1 MEHTKIIQA
10 DSGRQG
16 ANDSQN
22 NAYFS
27 SLPTTNSDLNFAT
40 SISNLYSN
48 QFNLLLKNRRCRS
61 NQPTSLAYIKRKQY
75 FSFLRNRDYSFQLV
89 AFILVF
95 RYWAGTTL
103 SPQRNYSFLTS
114 KIQQIGAETDD
125 EGNQVEFLVPE
136 DRVEWDISFAGGEQT
151 AGFLTAVPKFIPR
164 TKINHLYFSAKS
176 ILSSLPKSIDC

>member
-1 MEHTKIIQA
+1 MKHREGQWGCRATHVEHTKIIQA

-75 FSFLRNRDYSFQLV
+75 FPFSAIETILSNYYYPLFWFLDIEREQPFPRKET
-89 AFILVF
+89 ILF
-95 RYWAGTTL
+95 LL
-103 SPQRNYSFLTS
+103 S
-114 KIQQIGAETDD
+114 
-125 EGNQVEFLVPE
+125 
-136 DRVEWDISFAGGEQT
+136 
-151 AGFLTAVPKFIPR
+151 KFIR
-164 TKINHLYFSAKS
+164 
-176 ILSSLPKSIDC
+176 